1 MSKNKK
7 SKKKQKNGNKKKLNK
22 KRFFTFLAVLFLVIF
37 ATYYIFNV
45 RITNIYIKGNR
56 ILTDQE
62 IIDIASIQ
70 DYPNS
75 ISNMNYK
82 IEKRLESNIYIYSAK
97 VSKKGALKI
106 VCIEVKE
113 NYPLFYYLPLDK
125 TVLYSED
132 RVDSTYKAPTL
143 INEVPNTIYSKF
155 VSKIKKI
162 DIDILNRISEI
173 EYKPNDVDQ
182 ERFLLIMNDGNYV
195 YLNLSRFLNLNKY
208 IDIMESFPNKK
219 GILYLDSGE
228 YFDVLE

>member
-7 SKKKQKNGNKKKLNK
+7 SRKKQKNGNKKKLNK
-22 KRFFTFLAVLFLVIF
+22 KRFFTFLAVLLLMIF
-37 ATYYIFNV
+37 AIYYIFNV

-75 ISNMNYK
+75 ISNMSYK

-106 VCIEVKE
+106 VYIEVKE
-113 NYPLFYYLPLDK
+113 NYPLFYYLPLNK

-132 RVDSTYKAPTL
+132 RVDSIYKAPTL

-155 VSKIKKI
+155 VSKLKKI